1 MLKRILDNHAFSVEL
16 HGREHLKTLNIPA
29 GDSGEII
36 VEGYLGRLLNVAFV
50 EGSMLEI
57 QGVNGTLRLDIDG
70 QEIQKLLAK
79 EVKPSKP

>member
-1 MLKRILDNHAFSVEL
+1 VKRILDNHAFSVEL
-16 HGREHLKTLNIPA
+16 HDREHLKTLNIP
-29 GDSGEII
+29 SGESNEIV
-36 VEGYLGRLLNVAFV
+36 VEGYLGHLLNIAFV

-79 EVKPSKP
+79 EVKISKP